1 MNKFL
6 KRLAVGVL
14 SLAMAAGIVAY
25 TPAATAEAKEDLTG
39 KLVVIHTN
47 DMHGH
52 YEKNEEEGGLGM
64 SSVRALKGYYERQ
77 GANVLLLDAGDFSQ
91 GTNLVNYYKG
101 LDSIYFMNA
110 AGYDAVSLG
119 NHEFDFGFDAL
130 QEMAAAADF
139 PILDANI
146 ISRETGEPY
155 FGDNKIFAFGNMTVG
170 VFGLDTPETQTK
182 ASPKNVKDVIFLDG
196 AELYACA
203 QAQVDV
209 LKAAGCD
216 YIICIGHLGVDE
228 ESAGRRSL
236 DVVSQVTG
244 IDLFVDGH
252 SHTRMDGG
260 VDLNGTK
267 IVSTGNYLERIGVVV
282 YDGKETTAKLVK
294 DADMFSVG
302 GCPDM
307 DAFVKTFADVV
318 NEAYAGT
325 FATTTSWLNGDRAP
339 GVRTEETNLGDFAA
353 DAYKYIAQTYAD
365 ENEMNMIIDG
375 AIQNGGGI
383 RASIAPGDISMDT
396 LYTVF
401 PYGNTISIV
410 TITGEELLEALEA
423 SCSACPDALGGFPQ
437 VSGIVFTVDTTVP
450 YAQGEQYPDSTYFA
464 PANPG
469 SRVTI
474 ESVGGAAF
482 DLEATYNIAV
492 NNFMADGGDTYYVLS
507 KSENIIDTG
516 VVDAEGLI
524 SYVNSLNG
532 VIGDEYA
539 ASKGN
544 ITIIR

>member
-1 MNKFL
+1 MNKFF

-14 SLAMAAGIVAY
+14 SLAMAAGLVAY
-25 TPAATAEAKEDLTG
+25 TPAATVEAKEDLDG

-52 YEKNEEEGGLGM
+52 YEKNEEEGTLGM

-101 LDSIYFMNA
+101 LDAIYFMNA
-110 AGYDAVSLG
+110 AGYDAATLG

-130 QEMAAAADF
+130 LEMAAAADF

-146 ISRETGEPY
+146 ISKETGEPY
-155 FGDNKIFAFGNMTVG
+155 FGDNKIFTFSDMTVG

-182 ASPKNVKDVIFLDG
+182 ASPKNVKDVTFLDD
-196 AELYACA
+196 AQLYACA
-203 QAQVDV
+203 QEQVNE

-216 YIICIGHLGVDE
+216 YVICIGHLGVDE
-228 ESAGRRSL
+228 ESMGRRSI
-236 DVVSQVTG
+236 DVAAQVTG
-244 IDLFVDGH
+244 IDLFIDGH
-252 SHTRMDGG
+252 SHTRIDGG
-260 VDLNGTK
+260 MDVNGTK
-267 IVSTGNYLERIGVVV
+267 IVSTGNYLESIGVVI
-282 YDGKETTAKLVK
+282 YDGKTTTASLVS
-294 DADMFSVG
+294 DMFKFG

-307 DAFVKTFADVV
+307 DAFVKTFADIV

-325 FATTTSWLNGDRAP
+325 FATTTSQLNGNRAP

-365 ENEMNMIIDG
+365 ENDMDMTIDA

-383 RASIAPGDISMDT
+383 RATIEPGDISMDT

-410 TITGEELLEALEA
+410 TVTGEELLEALEA
-423 SCSACPDALGGFPQ
+423 SCFACPDALGGFPQ
-437 VSGIVFTVDTTVP
+437 VSGIVFTIDTTVP
-450 YAQGEQYPDSTYFA
+450 YAQGAQYPDSTYFA
-464 PANPG
+464 PAAPG

-474 ESVGGAAF
+474 ESVGGKDF
-482 DLEATYNIAV
+482 DLKATYNIAV
-492 NNFMADGGDTYYVLS
+492 NNFMADGGDTYYVFAQS
-507 KSENIIDTG
+507 ANVIETG